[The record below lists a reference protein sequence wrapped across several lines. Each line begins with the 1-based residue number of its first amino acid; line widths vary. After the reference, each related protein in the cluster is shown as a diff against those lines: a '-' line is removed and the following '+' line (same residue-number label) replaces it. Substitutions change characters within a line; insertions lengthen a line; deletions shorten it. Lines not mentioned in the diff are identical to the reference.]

1 MKNILIKEKTPLLI
15 ILFLY
20 ILSYIVSYAHWG
32 DIIIDCGREVYVPYA
47 ITQGKVLYKD
57 IFCIYG
63 PFPYLFNAFFLKI
76 LPFKLNTY
84 YAIGAMFGLSYI
96 LGVYLCAR
104 NFLSKLVS
112 MAMCALVMYAVVLD
126 NFIFNYILPYSYAIV
141 FASVFSIWILY
152 FLINY
157 AKTKNANYL
166 YYSAILWGGICAS
179 KIEFIPVI
187 IPIAVLYL
195 LLEKDKLRVF
205 FKFVVYSLIIPFI
218 SYLVLFCQGLA
229 ISDLIKNA
237 KYLAEMLNAD
247 TLKHFYGNFCVS
259 GFNLE
264 VFISNLKNTIS
275 LIFTGAIFFV
285 LIFLALKRKK
295 HALKYSLIVIVS
307 LFYFAIL
314 MFQGIHP
321 QIIFS
326 MLPYICTIIF
336 IAKLVRFIRG
346 KEYKSIESIATLI
359 LFLFAI
365 ATSLKSYHSLQLGF
379 YGTYSFA
386 PLLIC
391 VILFLKEL
399 LEMEFIYSTK
409 RQCDQA
415 IFTFLIV
422 LTLVFANIFALQII
436 KEDSSVKTKFGTV
449 KMEKQNALA
458 LSEAISYL
466 AEHSRKDDSLLVL
479 PEGIMIN
486 YLTQKSWDFY
496 QTSFIPLDF
505 ETFGEDNIIKEV
517 TNKKPDFI
525 MFIKRDTSE
534 YGKEYICK
542 DYGIK
547 TCKYIAQY
555 YSFEGA
561 FGEKFRV
568 FLFKQK
574 DIEYDEEK

>member
-1 MKNILIKEKTPLLI
+1 MKNVLIKEKIPLLI

-20 ILSYIVSYAHWG
+20 VISCIVSYAHWG
-32 DIIIDCGREVYVPYA
+32 DAIIDCGREVYVPYA
-47 ITQGKVLYKD
+47 ISQGKVLYKD

-63 PFPYLFNAFFLKI
+63 PFPYLFNAFFIKI
-76 LPFKLNTY
+76 FPFKLNTY
-84 YAIGAMFGLSYI
+84 YTIGAIFGLSYI

-104 NFLSKLVS
+104 NFLSKFVS
-112 MAMCALVMYAVVLD
+112 SAISLLVMYAVVLD
-126 NFIFNYILPYSYAIV
+126 IFIFNYILPYSYAIV

-157 AKTKNANYL
+157 VKTKNTNYL
-166 YYSAILWGGICAS
+166 YYSAILWGGICTS

-195 LLEKDKLRVF
+195 LIEKDKTNVF
-205 FKFVVYSLIIPFI
+205 FKFVGYSLIIPFI
-218 SYLVLFCQGLA
+218 SYLVLFCQGLTV
-229 ISDLIKNA
+229 SDLIKNS
-237 KYLAEMLNAD
+237 KYLGEMLEASS
-247 TLKHFYGNFCVS
+247 LKYFYGNFCVS
-259 GFNLE
+259 GFNFK

-285 LIFLALKRKK
+285 LMFFALKRKK
-295 HALKYSLIVIVS
+295 RVIKYALVALISI
-307 LFYFAIL
+307 FYFGIL
-314 MFQGIHP
+314 MFQGIYP
-321 QIIFS
+321 QILFS
-326 MLPYICTIIF
+326 MLPYVCTVIF
-336 IAKLVRFIRG
+336 LIKLLRFIRG
-346 KEYKSIESIATLI
+346 KEYKNTESIIALTLY
-359 LFLFAI
+359 LFAI
-365 ATSLKSYHSLQLGF
+365 VTSLKSYHSLQLGF

-391 VILFLKEL
+391 IILFLNEL
-399 LEMEFIYSTK
+399 LELEFLYSTK
-409 RQCDQA
+409 KQCECA
-415 IFTFLIV
+415 IFTFLMV
-422 LTLVFANIFALQII
+422 LVLVFINIFALQIT
-436 KEDSSVKTKFGTV
+436 KEDSYIRTKLGTI

-458 LSEAISYL
+458 LGEAISYL
-466 AEHSRKDDSLLVL
+466 SNHSAKDDSLLVL

-486 YLTQKSWDFY
+486 YLTQKKWDFY

-505 ETFGEDNIIKEV
+505 DTFGEDNIIKDV
-517 TNKKPDFI
+517 TNKRPDFI

-547 TCKYIAQY
+547 TCKYIAKN

-574 DIEYDEEK
+574 DIKQDEEK